1 MDEDND
7 GSFPDDIAV
16 EVRYRLNRQEG
27 LGDRSAWPWLPGSI
41 LSQCGPDEWHVCV
54 EARELAVLDD
64 RSPAPDGTADEDLF
78 SPRCFRDSS
87 EIRRVTDGARG

>member
-1 MDEDND
+1 M
-7 GSFPDDIAV
+7 AV
-16 EVRYRLNRQEG
+16 A
-27 LGDRSAWPWLPGSI
+27 AWL
-41 LSQCGPDEWHVCV
+41 DV

-87 EIRRVTDGARG
+87 EIRRVTDGARGVIPAVIADSWFFRLAIIDGLAAV

>member
-1 MDEDND
+1 M
-7 GSFPDDIAV
+7 AV
-16 EVRYRLNRQEG
+16 A
-27 LGDRSAWPWLPGSI
+27 AWL
-41 LSQCGPDEWHVCV
+41 DV